1 MGRHPPADALSGLW
15 SAAAGILSGLL
26 GAMGLGGGGIL
37 IIYLSLFTAIPQAQA
52 QGINLLFFLP
62 TAVLALIVYQRKKLI
77 VWRIAVPFALFGVI
91 GSLLGSYLSR
101 GIDNEVLS
109 KMFGALLLL
118 MGIKTLFARKK
129 SPQKTENRLPQPEVP
144 KP

>member
-15 SAAAGILSGLL
+15 SAVAGILSGLL

-37 IIYLSLFTAIPQAQA
+37 IIYLSIFTSIPQAQA

-77 VWRIAVPFALFGVI
+77 VWRIAVPFALFGVL

-118 MGIKTLFARKK
+118 MGIKTLFARKRN
-129 SPQKTENRLPQPEVP
+129 PQPTESRLPQPDVP
-144 KP
+144 KS